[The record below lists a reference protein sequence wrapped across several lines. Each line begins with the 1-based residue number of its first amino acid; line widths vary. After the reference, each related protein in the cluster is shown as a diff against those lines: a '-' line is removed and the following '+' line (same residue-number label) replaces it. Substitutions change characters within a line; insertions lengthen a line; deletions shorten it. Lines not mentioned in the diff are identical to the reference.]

1 MDVSFIIVSWNV
13 CELLRRCLLSI
24 REQAAGGR
32 QTVDDSE
39 QTASQARSLSSEIWV
54 VDNASTD
61 GTVDM
66 LRREFPSVRI
76 IANAE
81 NVGFT
86 RGNNQALAVAQ
97 GRYLFLLNPDTE
109 LRPGA
114 LAALVSYMQANPRAG
129 ILGPR
134 LVYGDGS
141 LQSSR
146 RRFPTLATA
155 FVESTRLQQWFP
167 RNRVL
172 ARYYM
177 LDTPDDATQP
187 VDWINGSAMFV
198 RRAVYDTV
206 GGLDER
212 FFMYSEELDWC
223 YRAKGAGWQI
233 VYLPG
238 AQVTHYEGKSSEQA
252 VARRDIYFHS
262 SKIHFF
268 EKYRGP
274 FVAGVL
280 RVYLLLMFAFQLVEE
295 GLKWLVGHKRPLRA
309 ERIRAYSQVLS
320 SGLKY
325 SHATRNHQLPS
336 HSRDWL

>member
-1 MDVSFIIVSWNV
+1 MDVSFIVVSWNV
-13 CELLRRCLLSI
+13 CELLRRCLLSV
-24 REQAAGGR
+24 RQQVTDNGQQPESQVGR
-32 QTVDDSE
+32 
-39 QTASQARSLSSEIWV
+39 LSSEIWV

-61 GTVDM
+61 DTIEM
-66 LRREFPSVRI
+66 LGREFPSVRV

-86 RGNNQALAVAQ
+86 RANNQALAVAQ

-114 LAALVSYMQANPRAG
+114 LAALMSYMQANPHAG
-129 ILGPR
+129 ILGPK
-134 LVYGDGS
+134 LYFGDGS

-172 ARYYM
+172 TRYYM
-177 LDTPDDATQP
+177 LDTSDDSTQP

-198 RRAVYDTV
+198 RRAVYDMV
-206 GGLDER
+206 GGFDER

-223 YRAKGAGWQI
+223 YRAKQAGWQV
-233 VYLPG
+233 VYVPS
-238 AQVTHYEGKSSEQA
+238 AQVTHYEGKSSEQ
-252 VARRDIYFHS
+252 VAAHRDIYFHS
-262 SKIHFF
+262 SKVRFF
-268 EKYRGP
+268 EKYRGR

-280 RVYLLLMFAFQLVEE
+280 RAYLLVMFAFQLVEE

-309 ERIRAYSQVLS
+309 ARIKAYSQVLS
-320 SGLKY
+320 SGLK
-325 SHATRNHQLPS
+325 
-336 HSRDWL
+336 